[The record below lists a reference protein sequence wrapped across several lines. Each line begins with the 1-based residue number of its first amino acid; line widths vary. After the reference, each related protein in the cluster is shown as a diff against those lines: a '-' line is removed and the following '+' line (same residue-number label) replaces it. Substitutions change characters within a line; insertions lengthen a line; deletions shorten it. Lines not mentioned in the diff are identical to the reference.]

1 MRAQGPARRSRHHR
15 RPQPEMDGI
24 ELIRA
29 ILVTHPALPVI
40 AISGAEDWADYL
52 RIAGERRSA
61 KIRKS
66 VTAKELDLEVR
77 KALGSASQAAQ
88 HGTVSF

>member
-1 MRAQGPARRSRHHR
+1 
-15 RPQPEMDGI
+15 MDGI

-52 RIAGERRSA
+52 RIARTLGASA
-61 KIRKS
+61 VLRKS
-66 VTAKELDLEVR
+66 VTAEEFDLEVR

-88 HGTVSF
+88 HGTASF